1 MVTHHSLTGLT
12 GRKAEGRPSAS
23 AAAGRVSYA
32 LLLQPPLPA
41 APRLASS
48 APLKQE
54 DQKQTLMNAKLELE
68 EVDAQP
74 LLTCLRKQNA

>member
-1 MVTHHSLTGLT
+1 MVTRHSLTGLT
-12 GRKAEGRPSAS
+12 GRKAEGRPSAA
-23 AAAGRVSYA
+23 AAAGRVSCA
-32 LLLQPPLPA
+32 RHCR
-41 APRLASS
+41 PRLASS